1 MINKPSRNA
10 LRIGKHKRIR
20 RSLQG
25 TAQKPRLCVFRSLN
39 HIYAQVIDDI
49 NHETLASASTLE
61 KEVLG
66 ALENRTNTEAAK
78 AVGTAIANKALANGI
93 QEVVFDRNGYKYHG
107 RIAALADAAREA
119 GLKF

>member
-1 MINKPSRNA
+1 MINKPSRNE
-10 LRIGKHKRIR
+10 LRKGKHQRIR
-20 RSLQG
+20 RTMQG
-25 TAQKPRLCVFRSLN
+25 TEQRPRLCVYRSLS

-49 NHETLASASTLE
+49 NHKTLASASTLE

-66 ALENRTNTEAAK
+66 GLENRTNTEAAK

-93 QEVVFDRNGYKYHG
+93 EEVVFDRNGYKYHG